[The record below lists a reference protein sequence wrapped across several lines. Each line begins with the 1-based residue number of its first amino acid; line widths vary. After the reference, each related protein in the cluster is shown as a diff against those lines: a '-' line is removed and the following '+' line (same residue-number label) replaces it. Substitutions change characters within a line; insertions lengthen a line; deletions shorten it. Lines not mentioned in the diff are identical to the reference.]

1 MTEIKKPCAC
11 DYEACREVWKRV
23 APGEDPYP
31 MADNANTQM
40 SAQDSELTLPG
51 AEANP
56 CCMGS
61 EASVSVEVLQGFLRE
76 ELGDAQVYAYL
87 SSCTPRREMARAFRA
102 LSEDEKR
109 HARDLAAAIYLITG
123 KAYCPRVCVEQPDTC
138 DLCALLRSLY
148 HAEAC
153 AGYNYARAGEETQV
167 YAYLSSCTPRREM
180 ARAFR
185 ALSEDEKRHA
195 RDLAAAIYLITG
207 KAYCP
212 RVCVEQP
219 DTCDLCAL
227 LRSLYHAEACAGYN
241 YARAGEETL
250 DLCLSKLFAAM
261 SEDEYR
267 HAELLMKLLGRKM
280 NV

>member
-1 MTEIKKPCAC
+1 MERNLHEPEIY
-11 DYEACREVWKRV
+11 DFRQHDRLWQRV
-23 APGEDPYP
+23 GPGLEPYP
-31 MADNANTQM
+31 ETTAEAMPRREELPP
-40 SAQDSELTLPG
+40 AQESQLPG
-51 AEANP
+51 AEPNP

-87 SSCTPRREMARAFRA
+87 SSCTPRREMARA
-102 LSEDEKR
+102 
-109 HARDLAAAIYLITG
+109 
-123 KAYCPRVCVEQPDTC
+123 C
-138 DLCALLRSLY
+138 
-148 HAEAC
+148 
-153 AGYNYARAGEETQV
+153 
-167 YAYLSSCTPRREM
+167 
-180 ARAFR
+180 R

>member
-1 MTEIKKPCAC
+1 MTEMKKTCAC

-87 SSCTPRREMARAFRA
+87 SSCTPRRELARAFRA

-109 HARDLAAAIYLITG
+109 HARDLAAADLLNHRQGILP
-123 KAYCPRVCVEQPDTC
+123 ARVRGAARIRATSARC
-138 DLCALLRSLY
+138 CAASTMRRP
-148 HAEAC
+148 
-153 AGYNYARAGEETQV
+153 ARATITPARERRRWTC
-167 YAYLSSCTPRREM
+167 ASASCLRR
-180 ARAFR
+180 
-185 ALSEDEKRHA
+185 
-195 RDLAAAIYLITG
+195 
-207 KAYCP
+207 
-212 RVCVEQP
+212 
-219 DTCDLCAL
+219 
-227 LRSLYHAEACAGYN
+227 
-241 YARAGEETL
+241 
-250 DLCLSKLFAAM
+250 
-261 SEDEYR
+261 
-267 HAELLMKLLGRKM
+267 
-280 NV
+280 